1 MWLAHRHLRPLVL
14 AMARMQLEYCSSSVA
29 MGATQPIPLPLVVVE
44 RACSLLVVM
53 VVLRPGGVVLVETW
67 SLEVVLVV
75 WERPMVGAVRYF
87 SAAETQVP
95 TTLSAALSISRAE
108 SMVILILVLVESSFN
123 AQAATSASARPR
135 RSKHY
140 MSTGGKCSPR
150 VQAAALS
157 FAIEIALRR
166 QTIGSGTRTP
176 ASRIFGDQVRVT

>member
-53 VVLRPGGVVLVETW
+53 VVLRPGGGVLVETW
-67 SLEVVLVV
+67 SLD
-75 WERPMVGAVRYF
+75 
-87 SAAETQVP
+87 
-95 TTLSAALSISRAE
+95 
-108 SMVILILVLVESSFN
+108 LVLVESSFN